1 MRTRRQMLETLAAC
15 AAAPVFGAD
24 ARRPN
29 VVLIMSDDQG
39 YGDFSCHGNPY
50 VKTPNLDRLAAEGVE
65 MSRFYVSPV
74 CAPTRASLLTGRYHL
89 RSGVHGVTTGRET
102 MRTSEIT
109 LAEALKS
116 AGYRTALVGK
126 WHLGEHYPYVPHA
139 QGFDEFTGFRTGHW
153 TEYWDS
159 PLERNGKPFTS
170 KGYIADVFTDE
181 GIRFMESNAKRP
193 FFLYLAYNTP
203 HAPYLA
209 PEKHWEHYRKM
220 DLPPQVAAVYSM
232 VANLDENIGRVLG
245 ALDRL
250 QLSNDTVVIFLTDN
264 GPNGQRYTAGLRGA
278 KGSVYEG
285 GVHTAFFLRYGKHYA
300 PRKVEALAGH
310 VDVLPTLLDI
320 CGVKR
325 KDGPPLDGRSF
336 KPMLEG
342 KATSWN
348 DDRQFF
354 TWRGVRSENSLYP
367 GAVRTQRYNLING
380 KELYDIKSDPGERAN
395 IAAQHPEKVAEL
407 RQAYEAWFRKAGDE
421 CGFQR
426 PVIPVGYE
434 QENPARLPGPQA
446 YLNGSLK
453 YAHGTGF
460 AHEWITNWKAIGDW
474 AHWEIDVVK
483 AGRYEIS
490 LRYLCPAKD
499 VGSKIKVT
507 VGGKSLEASITA
519 GTSMEPFAHRDLI
532 PRPEVPQMSFATLL
546 LGSVALA
553 AGRTQLRVQALHK
566 AGESVMELDEVILRR
581 T

>member
-1 MRTRRQMLETLAAC
+1 MLEILAAL
-15 AAAPVFGAD
+15 AAAPVSAAD
-24 ARRPN
+24 NKRPN

-50 VKTPNLDRLAAEGVE
+50 VKTPNLDRLASEGVE

-102 MRTSEIT
+102 MRTTEIT
-109 LAEALKS
+109 LAETLKS
-116 AGYRTALVGK
+116 SGYKTALVGK
-126 WHLGEHYPYVPHA
+126 WHLGENYPYVPHA
-139 QGFDEFTGFRTGHW
+139 QGFDEFVGFRTGHW

-170 KGYIADVFTDE
+170 KGYIADAFTDE
-181 GIRFMESNAKRP
+181 AIRFMESNAKRP

-209 PEKHWEHYRKM
+209 PEKHWDHYRKM

-232 VANLDENIGRVLG
+232 VANLDENVGRVMS

-250 QLSNDTVVIFLTDN
+250 QLSENTVVIFLTDN

-285 GVHTAFFLRYGKHYA
+285 GVHTAFFLRYGKRYTA
-300 PRKVEALAGH
+300 RKVDALAGH

-320 CGVKR
+320 CDVKR
-325 KDGPPLDGRSF
+325 PDGPPIDGRSF

-342 KATSWN
+342 KQTAWS

-354 TWRGVRSENSLYP
+354 TWRGTRDQASMYP

-380 KELYDIKSDPGERAN
+380 KELYDLQADPGEKTN
-395 IAAQHPEKVAEL
+395 IAAQNPEKVVEL
-407 RQAYEAWFRKAGDE
+407 RRAYEEWFRKAGDE

-434 QENPARLPGPQA
+434 QENPVHLPGPQA
-446 YLNGSLK
+446 YLNGGLK
-453 YAHGTGF
+453 YAHGTGY
-460 AHEWITNWKAIGDW
+460 AHEWITNWKELSDS

-483 AGRYEIS
+483 AGRYEVS
-490 LRYLCPAKD
+490 LRYLCPASD
-499 VGSKIKVT
+499 IGSRIQVS
-507 VGGKSLEASITA
+507 VSGKALEATLKT
-519 GTSMEPFAHRDLI
+519 GTSMTPFPHRDLI
-532 PRPEVPQMSFATLL
+532 PRPEVPQMSFGTLAMGTVV
-546 LGSVALA
+546 LG
-553 AGRTQLRVQALHK
+553 AGRTQLRVQALEK
-566 AGESVMELDEVILRR
+566 RGAAVMELDEVVLRR
-581 T
+581 V